1 MKTNMAAVTG
11 HIKRKM
17 FVQKVVGKESSK
29 IATSSVKEF
38 SQQSKGQIQRGLA
51 TAEDRDG
58 QKNFARVKRSAAPAA
73 NVAMIAYSAA
83 ALKIRTTTYEHGIN
97 AKHHFGKNAGRTH
110 AETMHASIKEVGMKL
125 NKQTQWNENP
135 FSIVTEIDS
144 VGKVPD
150 RPAPNYDAKGSMGLG
165 YKNDITNSGMNR
177 ELGVAADGRIAVSKD
192 RQYILDSKGNEFIKI
207 DPNKMQVDKHG
218 APVISNGQFYKPNG
232 EIGDKF
238 KVANIKPDEKAKNL
252 MNVFKTQQANKA
264 AETVKDI
271 TIPRQTVNVPNGT
284 KALKINPQNI
294 GKGAAASYKVY
305 KPDFKG
311 VNPKAKPIKRNTP
324 LTNGSQFVQI
334 KVTNNRVK
342 VRTVNQNKVIHT
354 KLNKVNQEIIRQQKL
369 EKHNGKPANPVKS
382 SQSNSNP
389 VNKTYEPNKNL
400 VNKIYQP
407 ANKKIEKSSVN
418 KKTKRTKKQANRQV
432 REQQKVL
439 PRTKDGKFTQP
450 KNPKKNV
457 KVRKVKLNKKN
468 RILLERYKA
477 SNGAASPKAYKYH
490 TSLKTH
496 KYHAVRRKDTP
507 RPFDVSFVKKHFN
520 PNENAKSFGN
530 FKTDKVKCVNL
541 NHEAGKIAE
550 TAKIYKNS
558 VNAYNKRV
566 VKRNAKLFGQAIK
579 NRFKNGEKIGDF
591 MRKAPTMNLS
601 RKNWRVGHYGR
612 RAKRIEKNDMHLH
625 RQLRHLPKSFIK
637 IFTAPIN
644 QTEAGRALNIGN
656 SMGRPVLKAAK
667 VAGRSGS
674 WLVNQGMYKTA
685 INITAQ
691 IQARI
696 LNAKRAA
703 KGLKP
708 LSHKAQVKMVRQHLY
723 KKHGQSITGIFR
735 KKAAKAILNRATGNG
750 LASEFIKGQMEA
762 TMKSNGGRKIA
773 KKARK
778 KARKDFIRKHTKN
791 FAKKIYKKTVPKP
804 VQNIIASI
812 KAFFKKMFN
821 NCLKLLNEML
831 KKLASTI
838 VGKICIAIT
847 TALSSAMS
855 FLSTILVPVLVPILV
870 AIATML
876 MVASLIPNI
885 AEGISNFIKDRKAN
899 HTFAQEYD
907 VLHDAHTAFIDKIAD
922 EMGKYD
928 NAQVVFVD
936 GADEN
941 YVELLSAYNIMTQSE
956 IDLYDKHDNSYETV
970 LKDLYDKTH
979 FIKTDDTETYTY
991 VDADGNTRTGT
1002 KVFVEIQRG
1011 EYITYAA
1018 YQGMG
1023 TAITVNG
1030 DGTTGTATNAQGACP
1045 SVSLGGNPA
1054 WMNIVAKAKAAL
1066 AAARA
1071 GYANAYD
1078 QGGSSTMQTE
1088 DGVVHEFRPDCSGF
1102 VSLCLELYGKFG
1114 KGQKYSSSSF
1124 VGAPSIDGFT
1134 KYSWSG
1140 WQNLQ
1145 QGDIIAVNGHVEIF
1159 DHNDGGAHYVYNCGS
1174 NSSARVPGTTRS
1186 GHSAYTVVW
1195 RPNVAGSVTNTT
1207 PSTGTGDTNTSGGT
1221 GTTTNGTTGEN
1232 TDTTNT
1238 DDSIR
1243 DENNNLNV
1251 DGALSFTP
1259 ASSNTSGIKFNEDT
1273 GNEDGYDVTFLADIN
1288 AEMKDTS
1295 IFTKGAYDYSGTMH
1309 TLVGDDNDD
1318 EASSL
1323 DFVRYIYAKHGVQ
1336 VGASVYNSVSGDNLT
1351 VKSMKEAD
1359 RKNLQVGDIIYYY
1372 PHCYKL
1378 GLKKAFQSDGALLKK
1393 ESEYKTSTISHSE
1406 QKYLKYFKK
1415 KFLKLKKGESI
1426 SDFKFRKI
1434 DFEDLIS
1441 LYSAQKEFLSADDHK
1456 SDSNGEYNSA
1466 SVMQVINSAI
1476 PMIYIGNNKVVA
1488 YSWNLKEDE
1497 NMTVSMKTKVRS
1509 DGMNGWT
1516 GQIKKISGEGKNAAI
1531 RTYTLGSDIK
1541 SKYILGYYHPTGLT
1555 KTAVYGANNMFSGWT
1570 DDQILLFNAEI
1581 NQSYWEDGTIEFI
1594 DDDGNEQRE
1603 RFYDKWMDDPTH
1615 DSFYNSKLAGTIG
1628 DAIGDKIVDD
1638 LESVDFTAWA
1648 SNDRARAFQT
1658 QVWDAAKKTY
1668 DERKV
1673 PVSVIM
1679 ASACVSTNMGATE
1692 EASHYNNVFGMTSD
1706 FGDIQYSS
1714 GIAELTK
1721 YTYAAGDNPLV
1732 ANAYKQFGS
1741 YANAEMMK
1749 YYKFNSVDDCVAGWA
1764 EKTANKYG
1772 SVTATDSVSYYMSI
1786 SSLVHQTSVYTD
1798 DSKTDTTAKDLIN
1811 DSFFKTRD
1819 DWMNKRQELI
1829 DKCNAAYVNTAEI
1842 LSDSANAETRNGL
1855 FALGGHIK
1863 LNAQILLNKAAIDTF
1878 ESYIKDKNR
1887 SGGTGTDHDI
1897 LPDSSIVKQLK
1908 EYNQTAKEI
1917 AEAQKKGKSKEQVG
1931 QEAYMEAQITSLTS
1945 SISTNGATGDGNFSS
1960 ANHKALQASID
1971 SARSQLKT
1979 FSDFINN
1986 DDNKNKG
1993 DVVDSSN
2000 YIGQLQAL
2008 IDKAQ
2013 GAYDTQCGQKDS
2025 ETIAKEKEEEAR
2037 RIADYKVKH
2046 PYWAGRSGNSDDAPD
2061 KVATWNTEGKT
2072 YTIVTAT
2079 WKDKKKKTHT
2089 YKYVFNNKKKTV
2101 EIAEISAMGTVVAG
2115 KSITTNNCA
2124 YINAD
2129 LCNGHKGGIYSR
2141 TKDGS
2146 LQGPNR
2152 KVQTIE
2158 NTNSWNSSM
2167 WYSTH

>member
-17 FVQKVVGKESSK
+17 FVQNVVGKSSGK
-29 IATSSVKEF
+29 IAASSVKEF
-38 SQQSKGQIQRGLA
+38 LQQSKSQIQRGLV

-58 QKNFARVKRSAAPAA
+58 QKNFVRVRRSAAPAA

-97 AKHHFGKNAGRTH
+97 AKHHFGENAGRTH

-144 VGKVPD
+144 VGKASD
-150 RPAPNYDAKGSMGLG
+150 RPAPNYDTKGSMGLG
-165 YKNDITNSGMNR
+165 YKNDIANNGMNR
-177 ELGVAADGRIAVSKD
+177 KLGVSADGKIAISKD

-207 DPNKMQVDKHG
+207 DPSKMMVDKHG
-218 APVISNGQFYKPNG
+218 APIISHGQLYKPNG
-232 EIGDKF
+232 DLGDKF
-238 KVANIKPDEKAKNL
+238 KVANPNKRVLELSAQFKSRKILKTKPDI
-252 MNVFKTQQANKA
+252 KTL
-264 AETVKDI
+264 ETK
-271 TIPRQTVNVPNGT
+271 IP
-284 KALKINPQNI
+284 K
-294 GKGAAASYKVY
+294 
-305 KPDFKG
+305 
-311 VNPKAKPIKRNTP
+311 
-324 LTNGSQFVQI
+324 
-334 KVTNNRVK
+334 
-342 VRTVNQNKVIHT
+342 
-354 KLNKVNQEIIRQQKL
+354 
-369 EKHNGKPANPVKS
+369 VKS
-382 SQSNSNP
+382 SQFNQTKTFNAINPFRDTVVKQTKFNST
-389 VNKTYEPNKNL
+389 NKHL
-400 VNKIYQP
+400 
-407 ANKKIEKSSVN
+407 IEKYKNGKALSEI
-418 KKTKRTKKQANRQV
+418 KH
-432 REQQKVL
+432 
-439 PRTKDGKFTQP
+439 KDLLH
-450 KNPKKNV
+450 KKNTQ
-457 KVRKVKLNKKN
+457 
-468 RILLERYKA
+468 
-477 SNGAASPKAYKYH
+477 S
-490 TSLKTH
+490 
-496 KYHAVRRKDTP
+496 YHAARKKPYHIKRHTPKIFDTE
-507 RPFDVSFVKKHFN
+507 FKFHN
-520 PNENAKSFGN
+520 PNENAKSFSN
-530 FKTDKVKCVNL
+530 FKTDKVKCINL
-541 NHEAGKIAE
+541 NHEAGKVAE
-550 TAKIYKNS
+550 TARIYKNS

-566 VKRNAKLFGQAIK
+566 TILFGQAVK
-579 NRFKNGEKIGDF
+579 NRFKTGEKVGNF
-591 MRKAPTMNLS
+591 MKNAPTMNLAK
-601 RKNWRVGHYGR
+601 KNWRLNHYGK
-612 RAKRIEKNDMHLH
+612 RAKRIEKNSMRLH
-625 RQLRHLPKSFIK
+625 RQLRRLPRSFIR

-644 QTEAGRALNIGN
+644 QTEAGRALNIGT

-667 VAGRSGS
+667 VAERSGS
-674 WLVNQGMYKTA
+674 WIVNQGMYKA
-685 INITAQ
+685 GINIAVQ

-708 LSHKAQVKMVRQHLY
+708 LSHKAQVRMVKQHLY

-735 KKAAKAILNRATGNG
+735 KKAAKTILNRTTGNG

-762 TMKSNGGRKIA
+762 TMRSNGSRKIA

-778 KARKDFIRKHTKN
+778 KARKDFMRKRTKN
-791 FAKKIYKKTVPKP
+791 FAKKVYKKAVPKP

-812 KAFFKKMFN
+812 KAFFKKMFTN
-821 NCLKLLNEML
+821 FLKLLNAML

-838 VGKICIAIT
+838 VGKICIAI
-847 TALSSAMS
+847 ASAISGIMS
-855 FLSTILVPVLVPILV
+855 FLSAILVPVIVPILIV
-870 AIATML
+870 IATML

-885 AEGISNFIKDRKAN
+885 AEGISNFISDRKAN
-899 HTFAQEYD
+899 HTFSQEYD
-907 VLHDAHTAFIDKIAD
+907 VLHDAHTAFIDKIST

-928 NAQVVFVD
+928 NSQVVFVD
-936 GADEN
+936 GTDEN
-941 YVELLSAYNIMTQSE
+941 YVELLSAYNVMTQSE
-956 IDLYDKHDNSYETV
+956 SDLYDKDDNSYKVV

-979 FIKTDDTETYTY
+979 FIRTDDTETYTY

-1002 KVFVEIQRG
+1002 RVFVEIQRG

-1023 TAITVNG
+1023 TSITVNG
-1030 DGTTGTATNAQGACP
+1030 DGSTGTVTNAQGACP

-1102 VSLCLELYGKFG
+1102 TSLCLELYGKFG
-1114 KGQKYSSSSF
+1114 RGQKYSSRDF
-1124 VGAPSIDGFT
+1124 VSAASIDGFT

-1145 QGDIIAVNGHVEIF
+1145 QGDIIALNGHVEIF
-1159 DHNDGGAHYVYNCGS
+1159 DHNDGNAHYVYNCGS
-1174 NSSARVPGTTRS
+1174 NSSARAPGITKS

-1207 PSTGTGDTNTSGGT
+1207 PSTGADNTNTSGGT
-1221 GTTTNGTTGEN
+1221 GTPANGTTGTTEN
-1232 TDTTNT
+1232 AN
-1238 DDSIR
+1238 DSIIR
-1243 DENNNLNV
+1243 DDNNNLNV
-1251 DGALSFTP
+1251 DGALNFTP
-1259 ASSNTSGIKFNEDT
+1259 ASSNTSGIIFNEDT
-1273 GNEDGYDVTFLADIN
+1273 GNENGYDVTLLADVN
-1288 AEMKDTS
+1288 AEMRNTS
-1295 IFTKGAYDYSGTMH
+1295 IFTNSAYDYSGTMH
-1309 TLVGDDNDD
+1309 TLVGDDNDN

-1378 GLKKAFQSDGALLKK
+1378 GLKKAFKSDGALLKE
-1393 ESEYKTSTISHSE
+1393 ESNYPSSTISSSE

-1415 KFLKLKKGESI
+1415 KFLKLKSGESI

-1441 LYSAQKEFLSADDHK
+1441 LYSAQKEFLADDDHRAD
-1456 SDSNGEYNSA
+1456 SDNEYNSA

-1488 YSWNLKEDE
+1488 YSWDLAEDE
-1497 NMTVSMKTKVRS
+1497 NMTVEMKTKTRS

-1555 KTAVYGANNMFSGWT
+1555 KTAVYGANNMFCGWT

-1594 DDDGNEQRE
+1594 DNEGNEQQTA
-1603 RFYDKWMDDPTH
+1603 FYDKWVYDETNH
-1615 DSFYNSKLAGTIG
+1615 DNFYSSSLAGTIG
-1628 DAIGDKIVDD
+1628 DAIGDKIVGDM
-1638 LESVDFTAWA
+1638 ESVDFTAWA
-1648 SNDRARAFQT
+1648 SNDRAKAFQT

-1679 ASACVSTNMGATE
+1679 AAACVSTNMGATE

-1714 GIAELTK
+1714 GIAEITK
-1721 YTYAAGDNPLV
+1721 YTYASGDNPLV

-1741 YANAEMMK
+1741 YANAEAMK
-1749 YYKFNSVDDCVAGWA
+1749 YYKFNSVDDCVAGWT
-1764 EKTANKYG
+1764 EKAANKYG
-1772 SVTATDSVSYYMSI
+1772 AVTAIDSVSYYMTI
-1786 SSLVHQTSVYTD
+1786 SSLVHQTSVFTNDSDTD
-1798 DSKTDTTAKDLIN
+1798 KKAKDLIN
-1811 DSFFKTRD
+1811 DNFFKTRD
-1819 DWMNKRQELI
+1819 DWMNTRQSLI
-1829 DKCNAAYVNTAEI
+1829 DACNTAYSDTAKI
-1842 LSDSANAETRNGL
+1842 LADSATAETRNGL
-1855 FALGGHIK
+1855 FSLAGHIK
-1863 LNAQILLNKAAIDTF
+1863 LKLQTAKNDLAITAFDT
-1878 ESYIKDKNR
+1878 YINDKYR
-1887 SGGTGTDHDI
+1887 IGGTGTDHDI
-1897 LPDSSIVKQLK
+1897 LPGNSIVNQLR
-1908 EYNQTAKEI
+1908 EYNKTAKDI
-1917 AEAQKKGKSKEQVG
+1917 YEAQKKGKSKDQVG
-1931 QEAYMEAQITSLTS
+1931 QESYMEAQITSLTN
-1945 SISTNGATGDGNFSS
+1945 SINSNGATGDGNFSS
-1960 ANHKALQASID
+1960 SNHDALQKSID
-1971 SARSQLKT
+1971 AAKAQLKT
-1979 FSDFINN
+1979 FSDFVN
-1986 DDNKNKG
+1986 DDNNKTNG

-2000 YIGQLQAL
+2000 CIGRLQAL

-2013 GAYDTQCGQKDS
+2013 GAYDTQSTQKDS
-2025 ETIAKEKEEEAR
+2025 ETVAAEKAAEAK
-2037 RIADYKVKH
+2037 RIADYKANH
-2046 PYWAGRSGNSDDAPD
+2046 PYWAGRSGNTNDAPD
-2061 KVATWNTEGKT
+2061 KVATWNTEGKP
-2072 YTIVTAT
+2072 YTIITAT
-2079 WKDKKKKTHT
+2079 WKDKKNKTHT
-2089 YKYVFNNKKKTV
+2089 YKYVFNNEKKTV
-2101 EIAEISAMGTVVAG
+2101 EIAEVSAMGTVIAG

-2129 LCNGHKGGIYSR
+2129 LCNGYKGGIYSR
-2141 TKDGS
+2141 TKDGTM
-2146 LQGPNR
+2146 QGPNR
-2152 KVQTIE
+2152 KISTIE
-2158 NTNSWNSSM
+2158 NTNNWNSSM

>member
-17 FVQKVVGKESSK
+17 FVQNVVGKSSGK
-29 IATSSVKEF
+29 IAASSVKEF
-38 SQQSKGQIQRGLA
+38 SQQSKSQIQRDLV

-58 QKNFARVKRSAAPAA
+58 QKNFVRVRRSAAPAA

-97 AKHHFGKNAGRTH
+97 AKHHFGENAGRTH

-144 VGKVPD
+144 VGKASD
-150 RPAPNYDAKGSMGLG
+150 RPAPNYDTKGSMGLG
-165 YKNDITNSGMNR
+165 YKNDIANNGMNR
-177 ELGVAADGRIAVSKD
+177 KLGVSADGKIAISKD

-207 DPNKMQVDKHG
+207 DPSKMMVDKHG
-218 APVISNGQFYKPNG
+218 VPIISHGQLYKPNG
-232 EIGDKF
+232 ELGDKF
-238 KVANIKPDEKAKNL
+238 KVANPNKRVLELSAQFKSRKILKTKPDI
-252 MNVFKTQQANKA
+252 KTL
-264 AETVKDI
+264 ETK
-271 TIPRQTVNVPNGT
+271 IP
-284 KALKINPQNI
+284 K
-294 GKGAAASYKVY
+294 
-305 KPDFKG
+305 
-311 VNPKAKPIKRNTP
+311 
-324 LTNGSQFVQI
+324 
-334 KVTNNRVK
+334 
-342 VRTVNQNKVIHT
+342 
-354 KLNKVNQEIIRQQKL
+354 
-369 EKHNGKPANPVKS
+369 VKS
-382 SQSNSNP
+382 SQFNQTKTFNAINPFRDTVVKQTKFNST
-389 VNKTYEPNKNL
+389 NKYL
-400 VNKIYQP
+400 
-407 ANKKIEKSSVN
+407 IEKYKNGKALSEIKHKGLLH
-418 KKTKRTKKQANRQV
+418 KKDAQSYYAARKKPYHIKRHTPKTFDTEFKFHNINEYTKS
-432 REQQKVL
+432 
-439 PRTKDGKFTQP
+439 
-450 KNPKKNV
+450 
-457 KVRKVKLNKKN
+457 LN
-468 RILLERYKA
+468 
-477 SNGAASPKAYKYH
+477 
-490 TSLKTH
+490 
-496 KYHAVRRKDTP
+496 
-507 RPFDVSFVKKHFN
+507 
-520 PNENAKSFGN
+520 N
-530 FKTDKVKCVNL
+530 FKTDKVKCINL
-541 NHEAGKIAE
+541 NHEAGKVAE
-550 TAKIYKNS
+550 TARIYKNS

-566 VKRNAKLFGQAIK
+566 TMRNAKLFGQAVK
-579 NRFKNGEKIGDF
+579 NKFKTGEKVGNY
-591 MRKAPTMNLS
+591 MKNAPTMKLAN
-601 RKNWRVGHYGR
+601 KNWRLNHYGR
-612 RAKRIEKNDMHLH
+612 RAKRIEKNSMRLH
-625 RQLRHLPKSFIK
+625 RQLRRLPRSFIR

-644 QTEAGRALNIGN
+644 QTEAGRALNIGT

-674 WLVNQGMYKTA
+674 WIVNQGMYKA
-685 INITAQ
+685 GINIAVQ

-735 KKAAKAILNRATGNG
+735 KKAAKTILNRTTGNG

-762 TMKSNGGRKIA
+762 TMRSNGSRKIA

-778 KARKDFIRKHTKN
+778 KARKDFMRKRTKN
-791 FAKKIYKKTVPKP
+791 FAKKVYKKAVPKP

-812 KAFFKKMFN
+812 KAFFKKMFTN
-821 NCLKLLNEML
+821 FLKLLNAML

-838 VGKICIAIT
+838 VGKICIAI
-847 TALSSAMS
+847 ASAISGIMS
-855 FLSTILVPVLVPILV
+855 FLSAILVPVIVPILIV
-870 AIATML
+870 IATML

-885 AEGISNFIKDRKAN
+885 AEGISNFISDRKAN
-899 HTFAQEYD
+899 HTFSQEYD
-907 VLHDAHTAFIDKIAD
+907 VLHDAHTAFIDKIST

-928 NAQVVFVD
+928 NSQVVFVD
-936 GADEN
+936 GTDEN
-941 YVELLSAYNIMTQSE
+941 YVELLSAYNVMTQSE
-956 IDLYDKHDNSYETV
+956 SDLYDKDDNSYKVV

-979 FIKTDDTETYTY
+979 FIRTDDTETYTY

-1002 KVFVEIQRG
+1002 RVFVEIQRG

-1023 TAITVNG
+1023 TSITVNG
-1030 DGTTGTATNAQGACP
+1030 DGSTGTVTNAQGSCP

-1054 WMNIVAKAKAAL
+1054 WVNIVAKAKAAL

-1078 QGGSSTMQTE
+1078 QGGSSTIQTE

-1102 VSLCLELYGKFG
+1102 TSLCLELYGKFSR
-1114 KGQKYSSSSF
+1114 GQKYSSRDF
-1124 VGAPSIDGFT
+1124 VGAASIDGFT

-1145 QGDIIAVNGHVEIF
+1145 QGDIIALNGHVEIF
-1159 DHNDGGAHYVYNCGS
+1159 DHNDGNAHYVYNCGS
-1174 NSSARVPGTTRS
+1174 NSSARAPGITKS

-1207 PSTGTGDTNTSGGT
+1207 PPTGTDNTNTSGGT
-1221 GTTTNGTTGEN
+1221 GTSANGTTGTTEN
-1232 TDTTNT
+1232 A
-1238 DDSIR
+1238 DDSIIR
-1243 DENNNLNV
+1243 DDNNNLNV
-1251 DGALSFTP
+1251 DGALNFTP

-1273 GNEDGYDVTFLADIN
+1273 GNEDGYDVTLLADVN
-1288 AEMKDTS
+1288 AEMRNTS
-1295 IFTKGAYDYSGTMH
+1295 IFTNSAYDYSGTMH
-1309 TLVGDDNDD
+1309 TLVGDDNDN

-1378 GLKKAFQSDGALLKK
+1378 GLKKAFKSDGALLKE
-1393 ESEYKTSTISHSE
+1393 ESNYPSSTISNSE

-1415 KFLKLKKGESI
+1415 KFLKLKSGESI

-1441 LYSAQKEFLSADDHK
+1441 LYSAQKEFLADDDHRAD
-1456 SDSNGEYNSA
+1456 SDNEYNSA

-1476 PMIYIGNNKVVA
+1476 PMIYIGNNKVVS
-1488 YSWNLKEDE
+1488 YSWDLAEDE
-1497 NMTVSMKTKVRS
+1497 NMTVEMKTKTRS

-1516 GQIKKISGEGKNAAI
+1516 GQIKKISGEGKDAAI

-1555 KTAVYGANNMFSGWT
+1555 KTAVYGANNMFCGWT

-1594 DDDGNEQRE
+1594 DNDGNEQQTA
-1603 RFYDKWMDDPTH
+1603 FYDKWVYDETNH
-1615 DSFYNSKLAGTIG
+1615 DNFYSSSLAGTIG
-1628 DAIGDKIVDD
+1628 DAIGDKIVGDM
-1638 LESVDFTAWA
+1638 ESVDFTAWA
-1648 SNDRARAFQT
+1648 SNDRAKAFQT

-1679 ASACVSTNMGATE
+1679 AAACVSTNMGATE

-1706 FGDIQYSS
+1706 FGNIQYSS
-1714 GIAELTK
+1714 GIAEITK
-1721 YTYAAGDNPLV
+1721 YTYASGDNPLV

-1749 YYKFNSVDDCVAGWA
+1749 YYKFNNVDDCVAGWT
-1764 EKTANKYG
+1764 EKAANKYG
-1772 SVTATDSVSYYMSI
+1772 AVTAIDSVSYYMTI
-1786 SSLVHQTSVYTD
+1786 SSLVHQTSVFTNDSDTD
-1798 DSKTDTTAKDLIN
+1798 KKAKDLIN

-1819 DWMNKRQELI
+1819 DWMNTRQSLI
-1829 DKCNAAYVNTAEI
+1829 DACNTAYSDTAKI
-1842 LSDSANAETRNGL
+1842 LADSATAETRNGL
-1855 FALGGHIK
+1855 FSLAGHIK
-1863 LNAQILLNKAAIDTF
+1863 LKLQTAKNDLAITAFDT
-1878 ESYIKDKNR
+1878 YINDKYR
-1887 SGGTGTDHDI
+1887 IGGTGTDHDI
-1897 LPDSSIVKQLK
+1897 LPGNSIVNQLR
-1908 EYNQTAKEI
+1908 EYNKTAKDI
-1917 AEAQKKGKSKEQVG
+1917 YEAQKKGKSKDQVG
-1931 QEAYMEAQITSLTS
+1931 QESYMEAQITSLTN
-1945 SISTNGATGDGNFSS
+1945 SINSNGATGDGNFSS
-1960 ANHKALQASID
+1960 SNHDALQKSID
-1971 SARSQLKT
+1971 AAKAQLKT
-1979 FSDFINN
+1979 FSDFVN
-1986 DDNKNKG
+1986 DDNNKTNG

-2000 YIGQLQAL
+2000 CIGRLQAL

-2013 GAYDTQCGQKDS
+2013 GAYDTQSKQKDS
-2025 ETIAKEKEEEAR
+2025 ETVAAEKEAEAK

-2061 KVATWNTEGKT
+2061 KAATWNTEGKS
-2072 YTIVTAT
+2072 YTIITAT
-2079 WKDKKKKTHT
+2079 WKDKKNKTHT
-2089 YKYVFNNKKKTV
+2089 YKYVFNNEKKTV
-2101 EIAEISAMGTVVAG
+2101 EIAEVSAMGTVIAG

-2129 LCNGHKGGIYSR
+2129 LCNGYKGGIYSR

-2152 KVQTIE
+2152 KISTIE
-2158 NTNSWNSSM
+2158 NTNNWNSSM